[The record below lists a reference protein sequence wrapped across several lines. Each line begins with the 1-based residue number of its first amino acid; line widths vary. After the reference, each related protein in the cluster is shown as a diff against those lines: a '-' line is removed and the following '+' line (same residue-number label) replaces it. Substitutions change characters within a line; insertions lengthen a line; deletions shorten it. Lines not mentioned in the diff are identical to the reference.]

1 MWVFGG
7 GSESAHKSNIEE
19 ANKHLAAMAERIK
32 ELEKTVEDQK
42 QEIIEKD
49 ERTTLCI
56 KQLSDN
62 HHTEVAELNSK
73 IKDHLSTIRTLQS
86 DVKRRDAELN
96 ILRQRARMLDE
107 VMRYKASLAK
117 LTITLEQAEQYSRS
131 VAGRAGLNDPRLAV
145 NGGTGSGSLAVYAEP
160 SPRINHTDS
169 STASYYLVDE
179 MPDEELIDRVGEAY
193 VNGERKKAN
202 TDAGSAKQIGKPT
215 LMEKAKAKEIA

>member
-1 MWVFGG
+1 M
-7 GSESAHKSNIEE
+7 
-19 ANKHLAAMAERIK
+19 
-32 ELEKTVEDQK
+32 
-42 QEIIEKD
+42 
-49 ERTTLCI
+49 
-56 KQLSDN
+56 
-62 HHTEVAELNSK
+62 AELNSK

-145 NGGTGSGSLAVYAEP
+145 NGGTDSSSLAVYTEP
-160 SPRINHTDS
+160 SPRSNPSGSGTP
-169 STASYYLVDE
+169 SYYLVDE

-193 VNGERKKAN
+193 INGERKKAN
-202 TDAGSAKQIGKPT
+202 AEAGSAKRNGKPT
-215 LMEKAKAKEIA
+215 LMEKAKAKEMA

>member
-7 GSESAHKSNIEE
+7 SSESAHKSNIEE

-42 QEIIEKD
+42 QEILEKD
-49 ERTTLCI
+49 ERAALYV

-62 HHTEVAELNSK
+62 HHNEVAELKSK

-86 DVKRRDAELN
+86 DVKRRDSELN

-131 VAGRAGLNDPRLAV
+131 VAGRAGLNDPRLAL
-145 NGGTGSGSLAVYAEP
+145 NGGTGSGNLTVYTEP
-160 SPRINHTDS
+160 SPRINPSGSGTP
-169 STASYYLVDE
+169 SYYLVDE
-179 MPDEELIDRVGEAY
+179 MPDEELIDRVGETY
-193 VNGERKKAN
+193 ISGEKKKAN
-202 TDAGSAKQIGKPT
+202 AEAGSAKQNGKPT
-215 LMEKAKAKEIA
+215 LMEKAKAREVA